1 MDRREILK
9 GAAAGLMLAAAGNA
23 AFAAEDAKHQHTGHQ
38 HAHGA
43 NKNQS
48 LIDAAADSVK
58 KGHACLSH
66 GLEMLSQREYKE
78 MAVCAMRVSDMVAA
92 CTAIE
97 RLASSNSPHLPK
109 MAKVVMDICKDC
121 EKECRKFEKEEEICK
136 ITADSCVTCYNE
148 CKKIAA

>member
-1 MDRREILK
+1 MDRREMLK
-9 GAAAGLMLAAAGNA
+9 GAAGGLLLAAAGNA
-23 AFAAEDAKHQHTGHQ
+23 VFAAENKQPAGHQHT
-38 HAHGA
+38 HGA

-58 KGHACLSH
+58 KGQACLSH

-92 CTAIE
+92 CNAIE
-97 RLASSNSPHLPK
+97 LLASNNSPHLPK
-109 MAKVVMDICKDC
+109 MAKVVMDICQDC

-136 ITADSCVTCYNE
+136 ATADSCIVCFNE
-148 CKKIAA
+148 CKKIAV